1 MPDSTNDPL
10 AFLDTL
16 PLYGQEDHAHLL
28 AAEAA
33 AAAGDAEQA
42 ADDALALSAPPA
54 GDLGHSRVHEGLLL
68 SVRAVYLSLVFA
80 PFLAFGVPMLLMS
93 WWLLT
98 RAAQAQQHSVTP
110 VKPASSASNGT
121 NGNAGDL
128 VVDLD
133 LCCCSSSSSRA
144 GLPWSS
150 VRGVALDPKAA
161 AAQLLQQLWRA
172 VLVMFALLDLLMV
185 LLLGGHWAAGVNA
198 WESAGL
204 WLRKHAWTLL
214 HFSCSYGGAAFIK
227 WGQWSSSRRDIFPA
241 DFCDA
246 LSTFHDAAPVHSAQH
261 SRREI
266 RAALGVEVEQ
276 LFEHFDPKPLASG
289 SIAQVH
295 RATLRPAQYRQYI
308 QQRQQQHGDAL
319 ACGDHL
325 DQHHQHHQQH
335 HHQQQQGDEGA
346 EEGQQVVVKVCHP
359 NVAQHIR
366 LDFKLVGWLS
376 IAASKLPL
384 LRGLPVRESVAQFSH
399 TMTAQTDLRV
409 EAVHALRFH
418 NNFAGAGSHYL
429 ASAQCATV
437 EACHCSD
444 KHF

>member
-1 MPDSTNDPL
+1 M
-10 AFLDTL
+10 
-16 PLYGQEDHAHLL
+16 
-28 AAEAA
+28 
-33 AAAGDAEQA
+33 AAG
-42 ADDALALSAPPA
+42 DALALSAPPA
-54 GDLGHSRVHEGLLL
+54 DGLPHSGLREGLLL
-68 SVRAVYLSLVFA
+68 SMRAVYLLLVFA

-110 VKPASSASNGT
+110 VKTTSTGT
-121 NGNAGDL
+121 SRAHGPTGDL
-128 VVDLD
+128 VVLVDPA
-133 LCCCSSSSSRA
+133 CSSSSSSSRV
-144 GLPWSS
+144 GRVWSS
-150 VRGVALDPKAA
+150 VRGVVQDPKAA
-161 AAQLLQQLWRA
+161 AAQLLQQLWHGT
-172 VLVMFALLDLLMV
+172 LMLFALLDLLLV
-185 LLLGGHWAAGVNA
+185 LLLGGHWAAGVSA

-204 WLRKHAWTLL
+204 WLRKYAWVLL

-246 LSTFHDAAPVHSAQH
+246 LSTFHDAAPVHSARH

-266 RAALGVEVEQ
+266 RAALGVDVEQ
-276 LFEHFDPKPLASG
+276 LFAHFDPTPLASG

-295 RATLRPAQYRQYI
+295 RATLRPVQYKHYI
-308 QQRQQQHGDAL
+308 QQRQQQQHGDNNPAYDGGHH
-319 ACGDHL
+319 GDQTH
-325 DQHHQHHQQH
+325 H
-335 HHQQQQGDEGA
+335 HHQQQQQQQGSEVAREG
-346 EEGQQVVVKVCHP
+346 EQVVIKVCHP

-384 LRGLPVRESVAQFSH
+384 LHGLPVRESVAQFSH

-418 NNFAGAGSHYL
+418 NNFAGERGTVRHCPGLWVYL
-429 ASAQCATV
+429 EALLSACA
-437 EACHCSD
+437 
-444 KHF
+444 